1 MPFGPCWNC
10 GADCFSGLEK
20 CPHCGA
26 ARPFEAAAA
35 PASEPARAP
44 EAVARPATEP
54 AHPPTTVR
62 TCPRCGAILRP
73 GEELCPDCAR
83 EPQVEAIS
91 TLVPCRACGQL
102 VSPRASTCPRCGDPI
117 APLPA
122 VPPAP
127 PPPLARPRHRRT
139 VAAALAL
146 FLGGL
151 GAHKFY
157 LHRPG
162 LGVLYLLFSWTLIPS
177 VVGVVEAILYAFSA
191 DEEFERRYG

>member
-10 GADCFSGLEK
+10 GADSFSGLEQ

-26 ARPFEAAAA
+26 ARPFDAGVA
-35 PASEPARAP
+35 PPGAPARAP
-44 EAVARPATEP
+44 ERAAAPAIERGQSP
-54 AHPPTTVR
+54 ATVR

-73 GEELCPDCAR
+73 SEALCPDCAR
-83 EPQVEAIS
+83 EPELEVAA
-91 TLVPCRACGQL
+91 TLVPCKACGHL
-102 VSPRASTCPRCGDPI
+102 VSPRASTCPRCGDPV

-122 VPPAP
+122 VPAAPTLPAK
-127 PPPLARPRHRRT
+127 RKHRRGIA
-139 VAAALAL
+139 VALSL

-157 LHRPG
+157 LERPG

-177 VVGVVEAILYAFSA
+177 FIGVVEAVVYGVMSDDAF
-191 DEEFERRYG
+191 EQRYG

>member
-10 GADCFSGLEK
+10 GADSFSGLEK

-26 ARPFEAAAA
+26 ARPFEAAATSAAA
-35 PASEPARAP
+35 PVP
-44 EAVARPATEP
+44 
-54 AHPPTTVR
+54 VR

-73 GEELCPDCAR
+73 GEALCPDCAR
-83 EPQVEAIS
+83 EPEVELPS
-91 TLVPCRACGQL
+91 TLVPCKACGQL
-102 VSPRASTCPRCGDPI
+102 VSPRASACPRCGDPI

-122 VPPAP
+122 VASPPAP
-127 PPPLARPRHRRT
+127 PPARPHHRRG

-151 GAHKFY
+151 GVHKFY

-162 LGVLYLLFSWTLIPS
+162 LGILYLLFSWTLIPS
-177 VVGVVEAILYAFSA
+177 IVGVVEAVMYAFSS
-191 DEEFERRYG
+191 DEDFERRYG

>member
-10 GADCFSGLEK
+10 GKECFSGLEQ

-26 ARPFEAAAA
+26 AQPFGSQSSPGAEPGAAKV
-35 PASEPARAP
+35 P
-44 EAVARPATEP
+44 
-54 AHPPTTVR
+54 VR

-83 EPQVEAIS
+83 EPQVEPVS
-91 TLVPCRACGQL
+91 TLVPCRACGQM
-102 VSPRASTCPRCGDPI
+102 VSPRAASCPRCGEPV

-122 VPPAP
+122 VPPAAP
-127 PPPLARPRHRRT
+127 PPPVKHRHRRGI
-139 VAAALAL
+139 AAALAL

-157 LHRPG
+157 LERPG
-162 LGVLYLLFSWTLIPS
+162 LGVLYLLFCWTLIPS
-177 VVGVVEAILYAFSA
+177 VVGVVEAVMYAFSS
-191 DEEFERRYG
+191 DEDFERRYG